1 MNNFTETVRNSA
13 DLVRVVSD
21 YVSLK
26 QAGVTFKGLCPF
38 HSEKTPSFTVH
49 RDKQFF
55 YCFGCHAGG
64 DVFNFVMLAEKVAF
78 PEAVEIVAEKCGV
91 PIPARGLDDRKSDE
105 RKQLFEINEQAA
117 AYFQQMLS
125 SEEAAPARQTVEKRR
140 VGEVF
145 AKKVGLGYA
154 P

>member
-13 DLVRVVSD
+13 DIVRVVSD

-26 QAGVTFKGLCPF
+26 GTGSTLKGLCPF

-64 DVFNFVMLAEKVAF
+64 DVFNIVMLAEKVPF
-78 PEAVEIVAEKCGV
+78 PEAVEIVAEKCENRFRPSAV
-91 PIPARGLDDRKSDE
+91 WMTRNPK
-105 RKQLFEINEQAA
+105 NESNS
-117 AYFQQMLS
+117 MTSTIRPPRIS
-125 SEEAAPARQTVEKRR
+125 SICLPPLKPNRP
-140 VGEVF
+140 G
-145 AKKVGLGYA
+145 
-154 P
+154 